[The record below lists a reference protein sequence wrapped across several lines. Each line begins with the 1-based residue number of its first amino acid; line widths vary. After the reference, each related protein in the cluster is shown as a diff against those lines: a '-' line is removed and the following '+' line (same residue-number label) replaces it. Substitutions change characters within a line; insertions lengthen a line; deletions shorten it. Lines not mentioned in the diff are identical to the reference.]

1 MKLLVRNLFPFLIL
15 FFVVMGCTEAARQD
29 RAKFKERERVIE
41 LLNKQ
46 FDLRKADRTVYQVT
60 KGIEFDCRF
69 KFYMEKWA
77 NDKLL
82 FAEFCESTSEH
93 TRKEEKLAA
102 VLTPENLTLLKNA
115 GFEKIEL
122 YEKGRIVD
130 MATIR

>member
-1 MKLLVRNLFPFLIL
+1 MKLLVKNLLPFLIL
-15 FFVVMGCTEAARQD
+15 LFAVLGCTEAARQD
-29 RAKFKERERVIE
+29 HAKFKERERVIE
-41 LLNKQ
+41 MLNEQ
-46 FDLRKADRTVYQVT
+46 FNLRKADRTVYQAV

>member
-1 MKLLVRNLFPFLIL
+1 MKLLIKKLLPFLIL
-15 FFVVMGCTEAARQD
+15 LFAVLGCTEAARQD

-41 LLNKQ
+41 LLNEQ
-46 FDLRKADRTVYQVT
+46 FNLRKADRTVRQVV

-102 VLTPENLTLLKNA
+102 VLTPENLALLKNA